1 VANKTDIE
9 KLHNPYEIKVKAE
22 LETVYITSSGTKY
35 LEEMDA
41 ICAEAQIQ
49 MARESREKRRK
60 IIMSMVDILIRVLKE
75 NNWGV
80 FYKTEPM
87 QTLTLQDDSPLLR
100 INEVDDESIE
110 DAVLSVIEGLQ
121 TKELKDWTTKEKEGT
136 TPPSPT
142 DSNQTKL

>member
-9 KLHNPYEIKVKAE
+9 KLHNPYEVKVKAE

-35 LEEMDA
+35 LKKMDA
-41 ICAEAQIQ
+41 LCAEAQIQ
-49 MARESREKRRK
+49 MARESREKRRR
-60 IIMSMVDILIRVLKE
+60 IIMSMVDILMHVLKE

-80 FYKTEPM
+80 FYKSEPM

-110 DAVLSVIEGLQ
+110 DAVLSVISRLQ
-121 TKELKDWTTKEKEGT
+121 TKELKDWATKETEDT
-136 TPPSPT
+136 TLPSPI
-142 DSNQTKL
+142 DSNQTET

>member
-1 VANKTDIE
+1 MANKTDIE

-35 LEEMDA
+35 LKEMDA

-60 IIMSMVDILIRVLKE
+60 IIMSMVDILMNVLKE

-121 TKELKDWTTKEKEGT
+121 TKELKDWSTKEKEDT
-136 TPPSPT
+136 TPPAPT
-142 DSNQTKL
+142 DSCQTEI

>member
-1 VANKTDIE
+1 MGNKTDIE
-9 KLHNPYEIKVKAE
+9 KLHNPYEDKVKAE
-22 LETVYITSSGTKY
+22 LETVYITSSGTKH
-35 LEEMDA
+35 LKKMDA
-41 ICAEAQIQ
+41 LSAEAQIQ
-49 MARESREKRRK
+49 MARESREKRRR
-60 IIMSMVDILIRVLKE
+60 IIMSMVDILINVLKE

-121 TKELKDWTTKEKEGT
+121 TKELKDWSTKEKEDT

-142 DSNQTKL
+142 DSSQTEI

>member
-1 VANKTDIE
+1 MANKTDIE

-35 LEEMDA
+35 LKEMDA

-121 TKELKDWTTKEKEGT
+121 TKELKDWSTKEKEDT

-142 DSNQTKL
+142 DSSQTEI

>member
-1 VANKTDIE
+1 MANKTDIE

-35 LEEMDA
+35 LKEMDA

-121 TKELKDWTTKEKEGT
+121 TKELKDWSTKEKEDT

-142 DSNQTKL
+142 DSSQREI

>member
-1 VANKTDIE
+1 MANKTGIE
-9 KLHNPYEIKVKAE
+9 KLHNPYETKIKTE
-22 LETVYITSSGTKY
+22 LETVYITSSGTKH
-35 LEEMDA
+35 LKKMDA
-41 ICAEAQIQ
+41 LCAEAQIQ
-49 MARESREKRRK
+49 SARESREKRRR
-60 IIMSMVDILIRVLKE
+60 IIMSMVDILMNVLKE

-121 TKELKDWTTKEKEGT
+121 TKELKDWATKETEDT
-136 TPPSPT
+136 TLPSPI
-142 DSNQTKL
+142 DSNQTET